1 MWTVRSE
8 FFLFKLRRLITVW
21 ASAALTI
28 TDEVKNLNSCSYW
41 GRDLHELNLNKNYLE
56 LKKKKHL
63 RGDLQEIN
71 WKVSK
76 KNHHRQ
82 HLPLRSSSAED
93 SGIILTA
100 PLTSAVSPP
109 HSNSHSVI
117 TETAPTFRWS
127 SIRRTFDH
135 RVTAEKLPSSRF
147 ASRGPTRLRRRIC
160 NEEKSC
166 LCFDVSHPAAQ
177 REDGII
183 QRPSSPCGPSV
194 ARS

>member
-8 FFLFKLRRLITVW
+8 FFLFKLRHLITVW
-21 ASAALTI
+21 ASVALTI

-56 LKKKKHL
+56 LKKKKSSGRPSGNKL
-63 RGDLQEIN
+63 ESLE
-71 WKVSK
+71 

-82 HLPLRSSSAED
+82 HLPLCSSSAED

-166 LCFDVSHPAAQ
+166 LCFDVFHPAAQ